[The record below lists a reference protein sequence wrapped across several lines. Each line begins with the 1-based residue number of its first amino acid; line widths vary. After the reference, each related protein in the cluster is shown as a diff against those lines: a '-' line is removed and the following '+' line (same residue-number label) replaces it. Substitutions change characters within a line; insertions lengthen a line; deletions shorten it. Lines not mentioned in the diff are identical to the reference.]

1 LNNKLSIFKSD
12 FKSLTLHGGCIMPEF
27 KVVISDPRTGT
38 TKQIELK
45 DERTRALLGKKIG
58 DVIDGELIGQ
68 SGVKLQITGGSD
80 YAGFPMR
87 PDIEGA
93 VKKYI
98 LIGKGIGFHPKR
110 PGERRR
116 RLVRG
121 NTINEDIVQ
130 INMKIVAQKEKEKK
144 RKTRKTKTKKSEE
157 TSKQEKTDTA
167 SAAE

>member
-1 LNNKLSIFKSD
+1 
-12 FKSLTLHGGCIMPEF
+12 MPAF
-27 KVVISDPRTGT
+27 KVVISNPQDGT

-45 DERTRALLGKKIG
+45 DEKAIPLLGKKIG
-58 DVIDGELIGQ
+58 DIIDGELLGQ
-68 SGVKLQITGGSD
+68 KGTKLQITGGSD

-98 LIGKGIGFHPKR
+98 LMGKGIGFHPKR

-121 NTINEDIVQ
+121 NTINEDIIQV
-130 INMKIVAQKEKEKK
+130 NMKIVAIEEKRKKARRKKKVEKK
-144 RKTRKTKTKKSEE
+144 EIKSTN
-157 TSKQEKTDTA
+157 TSPNA
-167 SAAE
+167 G